1 VAFTQYP
8 ASVILVTSASGSD
21 FFEDFSDDEG
31 EPEEEED
38 EEAVE
43 DAEEEETEDT
53 DEAGGLAI
61 AGAASPSKGELK
73 YKIITYYLA
82 IRYVYVEL
90 LNAGSDRNPEQ
101 ITTLL

>member
-1 VAFTQYP
+1 MAFTQYP

-73 YKIITYYLA
+73 YKNNDILPGKTICLRGATEC
-82 IRYVYVEL
+82 R
-90 LNAGSDRNPEQ
+90 
-101 ITTLL
+101 